1 MADPDR
7 QQSSESAGT
16 ARATEP
22 TLLRVAVK
30 EDNPEV
36 IALGTWTQPP
46 AGYRLLHGHEI
57 EDALNSLPAS
67 MLREKIFQAC
77 TGTY

>member
-1 MADPDR
+1 MDPKTN
-7 QQSSESAGT
+7 EGT
-16 ARATEP
+16 GAATAASP

-46 AGYRLLHGHEI
+46 AGYRIVRDHEI
-57 EDALNSLPAS
+57 KDVLNTLPAP
-67 MLREKIFQAC
+67 MLREKIFEAC
-77 TGTY
+77 TGNQNY